1 MIEHHGGR
9 TMSKI
14 AKTTLIAAALATA
27 LPFAAFTGPASAQVT
42 SCDAPGGRQEAGA
55 LIGALAGGV
64 LGSNLAKNDRGT
76 GTAIGA
82 VAGAAAGS
90 YVGCKQ
96 QQARARTQ
104 AAARPAGPYGQGSY
118 YSTSSMNIRSGPS
131 TSNRV
136 VDHLGAYERF
146 DIVSRSGNW
155 VRIAKNG
162 YTVGFISN
170 AYVRPV

>member
-1 MIEHHGGR
+1 
-9 TMSKI
+9 MSKT

-55 LIGALAGGV
+55 AIGGIAGAL
-64 LGSNLAKNDRGT
+64 LGSQVAKKSDG
-76 GTAIGA
+76 AGA
-82 VAGAAAGS
+82 VIGGLAGAAAGS
-90 YVGCKQ
+90 YIGCTQ
-96 QQARARTQ
+96 QQTRARAQ
-104 AAARPAGPYGQGSY
+104 ASARPAGPYGQGSY

-136 VDHLGAYERF
+136 VDHLSAYERF

-170 AYVRPV
+170 SYVRPV